1 MDSLAQGES
10 PIAPQESVVRRCGPP
25 RTVLLGS
32 AGAGDRR
39 GEAATTSGTAAG
51 TIVPVARSPM
61 RPGRA
66 REVVVCRAPNRQ
78 NPRRAAEARHARE
91 QAGHPDLLADPR
103 APRPRGQSWATFL
116 CSHAH
121 EIWTCDFLP
130 VTDLCSRPLFAYFV
144 VALGCRRVV
153 HVGVTRHPNMDDW
166 VARQL
171 REATPF
177 GKRPRLLIRNNDAK
191 YGAQCDQ
198 VAAASGIRTLR
209 TPVRAPRANA
219 TCARFL
225 QERAPRVPRPH
236 ARPRRAPARA
246 GAPRVRRVFQP
257 GAVTPGHWPSDAGA
271 IPRRD
276 AQPCRAGARHAGA
289 RRPPPHLPA
298 RRVAALDENV
308 AMTPSDWSKS
318 RLRQA
323 RQPLSLYGG

>member
-1 MDSLAQGES
+1 MDSLAHGES
-10 PIAPQESVVRRCGPP
+10 PIAPQGSVVRRCGPP

-32 AGAGDRR
+32 AGAGDSR
-39 GEAATTSGTAAG
+39 GEAATTSGTATGA
-51 TIVPVARSPM
+51 IVPVPRSPM
-61 RPGRA
+61 CPRRD
-66 REVVVCRAPNRQ
+66 REVVVCHAPNRQ

-103 APRPRGQSWATFL
+103 APRPRRQSWATFR
-116 CSHAH
+116 CNHAH
-121 EIWTCDFLP
+121 EIWACDFLP
-130 VTDLCSRPLFAYFV
+130 VTDLCSHPLFAYFV

-209 TPVRAPRANA
+209 TPVRAPR
-219 TCARFL
+219 
-225 QERAPRVPRPH
+225 VPRPH

-271 IPRRD
+271 IPPGAMRN
-276 AQPCRAGARHAGA
+276 RAAPVHTMPVLGGLHHTYQHAA
-289 RRPPPHLPA
+289 
-298 RRVAALDENV
+298 
-308 AMTPSDWSKS
+308 
-318 RLRQA
+318 
-323 RQPLSLYGG
+323 